1 MSNRSTNE
9 KANASPSA
17 PANFRSIQAVANP
30 ETIARKTKGIK
41 GRKSRFHC
49 KRPRFHQNRTGS
61 TTTAMATM
69 AFANNPRQNNNKASA
84 YALQVLVRSDQDLEG
99 VRARFI
105 VVLPRIIGKGH
116 CGHGRRGAAGPI
128 LVETRPLAVETRLPA
143 FDSFC
148 FPGNRLRVCHGL
160 DGTKVCWC

>member
-1 MSNRSTNE
+1 MIGDKRKAKENDVKKAEHREKNRSKNQQTRKQPGPPLAQYPGQGEKTNRCNRE
-9 KANASPSA
+9 KVLPPRLQINRPGRIAA

-69 AFANNPRQNNNKASA
+69 AFANNPRQNNNKANA
-84 YALQVLVRSDQDLEG
+84 YALQVLVRSNL
-99 VRARFI
+99 
-105 VVLPRIIGKGH
+105 K
-116 CGHGRRGAAGPI
+116 
-128 LVETRPLAVETRLPA
+128 
-143 FDSFC
+143 
-148 FPGNRLRVCHGL
+148 
-160 DGTKVCWC
+160 

>member
-84 YALQVLVRSDQDLEG
+84 YGLQVLVRSNL
-99 VRARFI
+99 
-105 VVLPRIIGKGH
+105 K
-116 CGHGRRGAAGPI
+116 
-128 LVETRPLAVETRLPA
+128 
-143 FDSFC
+143 
-148 FPGNRLRVCHGL
+148 
-160 DGTKVCWC
+160 